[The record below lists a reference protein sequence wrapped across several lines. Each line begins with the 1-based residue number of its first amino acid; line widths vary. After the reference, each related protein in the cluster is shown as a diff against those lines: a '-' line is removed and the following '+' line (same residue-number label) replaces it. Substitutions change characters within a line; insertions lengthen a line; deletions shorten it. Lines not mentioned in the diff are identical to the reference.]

1 MNKKYVDVELLKGW
15 MTTQTCSVPQPVP
28 KHLSPHNALTFHGT
42 ASIPTQSMEFVGD
55 SGSVT

>member
-28 KHLSPHNALTFHGT
+28 KHPSPHNALTFHGR